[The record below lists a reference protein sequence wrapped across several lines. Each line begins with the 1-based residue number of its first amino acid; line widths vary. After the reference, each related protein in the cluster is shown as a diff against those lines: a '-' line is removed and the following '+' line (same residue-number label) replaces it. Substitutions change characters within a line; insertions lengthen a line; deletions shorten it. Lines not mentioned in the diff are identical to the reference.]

1 MKVFLDD
8 LVCQLVIRIE
18 IIVLLHI
25 IPQSERSICL
35 LVGVQLQ
42 HEFPLC
48 GLIATQDD
56 VIEREVIV
64 LPAIAIRHDGLPGE
78 LLILHLTI
86 NGDELVLVYLGG
98 STHHVSDFPRILPNS
113 CPWELRCALI
123 IKGDGRL
130 MAVQGELVGLSTA
143 SYTLWLVKVARLLLL
158 FMLGKRLELFL

>member
-8 LVCQLVIRIE
+8 LVCQLVIRSE

-35 LVGVQLQ
+35 LVGVHLQ

-64 LPAIAIRHDGLPGE
+64 LPAIAIGHDGLPGE
-78 LLILHLTI
+78 LLILQMTI
-86 NGDELVLVYLGG
+86 NGYELVLVDEGG
-98 STHHVSDFPRILPNS
+98 STHQMSDFPRILPDG
-113 CPWELRCALI
+113 CPWELRCSLI
-123 IKGDGRL
+123 
-130 MAVQGELVGLSTA
+130 V
-143 SYTLWLVKVARLLLL
+143 
-158 FMLGKRLELFL
+158 

>member
-8 LVCQLVIRIE
+8 LVCQLVIRSK

-35 LVGVQLQ
+35 LVGVHLQ
-42 HEFPLC
+42 HEFPLR

-64 LPAIAIRHDGLPGE
+64 LPAIAIRHYGLPGE

-86 NGDELVLVYLGG
+86 NGDELVLVYL
-98 STHHVSDFPRILPNS
+98 
-113 CPWELRCALI
+113 
-123 IKGDGRL
+123 
-130 MAVQGELVGLSTA
+130 
-143 SYTLWLVKVARLLLL
+143 
-158 FMLGKRLELFL
+158 